1 MSISR
6 IKKYRVQIIII
17 IFTIF
22 MNILISAAAD
32 DDPFT
37 ALLPGKSMGLQMA
50 ILFWSYMVGALIG
63 ILLGFLLTPL
73 FLIVHKKIIGRNLIY
88 GIQERPEPEKFKG
101 TFKAFFPAL
110 MALNFALIYVFNPTV
125 QDLLKITADLVL
137 HGFL

>member
-1 MSISR
+1 
-6 IKKYRVQIIII
+6 
-17 IFTIF
+17 
-22 MNILISAAAD
+22 
-32 DDPFT
+32 
-37 ALLPGKSMGLQMA
+37 MGLQIA